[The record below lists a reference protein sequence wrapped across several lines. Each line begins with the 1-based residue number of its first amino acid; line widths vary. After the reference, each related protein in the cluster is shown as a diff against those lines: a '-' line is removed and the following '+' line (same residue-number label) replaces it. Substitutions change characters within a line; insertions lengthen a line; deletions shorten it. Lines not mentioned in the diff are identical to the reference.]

1 MERPPAGAP
10 FPHRSVKAQSF
21 TNGHLP
27 SPRGL
32 SAWSPGTID
41 FLEFLREAVVMP
53 KPATRAR
60 TQRMS
65 QAKMRLVSLLIPL
78 VTLCGCAVVNSA
90 PPPAEVRQLRDVRD
104 ACLARNVVALD
115 DYRSDAAS
123 VGMAVVS
130 ACRYENAALVSAI
143 AGPDG
148 FRQSEIAR
156 QIDQNS
162 RDAATQMVLSHRA
175 AQRS

>member
-1 MERPPAGAP
+1 
-10 FPHRSVKAQSF
+10 
-21 TNGHLP
+21 
-27 SPRGL
+27 
-32 SAWSPGTID
+32 
-41 FLEFLREAVVMP
+41 
-53 KPATRAR
+53 
-60 TQRMS
+60 MS